1 MCVQDLSHAIN
12 SLWHILQKDLNDVY
26 KVTRVIFGLQI
37 IIIAQQII
45 KQALYKHVQKQIIY
59 AYTQV

>member
-12 SLWHILQKDLNDVY
+12 SLWHILQKDLNHVY
-26 KVTRVIFGLQI
+26 KVTRVIFGLQL

>member
-26 KVTRVIFGLQI
+26 KVTRVIFGLQL

>member
-12 SLWHILQKDLNDVY
+12 SLWHILQKDLNHVY
-26 KVTRVIFGLQI
+26 KVTRVIFGLQL
-37 IIIAQQII
+37 IIIAQKII

>member
-12 SLWHILQKDLNDVY
+12 SLWHILQKDLNHVY
-26 KVTRVIFGLQI
+26 KVTRVIFGLEL